1 MVKVK
6 LTFIDSK
13 REEIREF
20 KDMNEML
27 DFTVSVEETVNIQ
40 YIGSE
45 KEKMA
50 FLDTI
55 NKDKDL

>member
-6 LTFIDSK
+6 LIYLDSN

-20 KDMNEML
+20 KNMNEML
-27 DFTVSVEETVNIQ
+27 DFTVNVGETVNIQ
-40 YIGSE
+40 YIGTE
-45 KEKMA
+45 KEKMT

-55 NKDKDL
+55 NKKSD